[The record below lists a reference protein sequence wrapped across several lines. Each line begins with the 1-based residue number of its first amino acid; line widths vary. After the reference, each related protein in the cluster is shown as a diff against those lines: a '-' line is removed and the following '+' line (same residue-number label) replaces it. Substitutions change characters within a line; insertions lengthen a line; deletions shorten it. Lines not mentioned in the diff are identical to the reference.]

1 LISKKKLINI
11 TLAGLVVTTFW
22 SGLVGWEIVRFAA
35 PTNKS
40 ADAVIVLGAAVDS
53 DRPSPVFQARIDYAI
68 DLFKQQRVKYVIFT
82 GGMGAGDEVTESQA
96 ARNYAIIK
104 GIPASHIFIE
114 LQSRTTQQNLLEAK
128 KIIETQ
134 QLATAL
140 LVTDPLHMKRADWMM
155 RDVGIKGYPAPTP
168 YSRYQ
173 SWRSQAPFLFRELY
187 FFHHY
192 WLFRQ

>member
-11 TLAGLVVTTFW
+11 TLAGLAVTTFW

-40 ADAVIVLGAAVDS
+40 ADAAIVLGAAVES

-68 DLFKQQRVKYVIFT
+68 DLFKQQRVKYLIFT

-96 ARNYAIIK
+96 ARNYAIAK
-104 GIPASHIFIE
+104 GIPASNIFIE

-128 KIIETQ
+128 KIMANQ
-134 QLATAL
+134 QLANCL

-173 SWRSQAPFLFRELY
+173 SWRSQVPFLFRELY

>member
-1 LISKKKLINI
+1 LIIKKKLINI
-11 TLAGLVVTTFW
+11 TLAGLAVTTFW
-22 SGLVGWEIVRFAA
+22 LGLVGWEIVIFSA

-40 ADAVIVLGAAVDS
+40 ADAAIVLGAAVDS

-68 DLFKQQRVKYVIFT
+68 DLFKQQRVKYLIFT

-96 ARNYAIIK
+96 AKNYAIAK
-104 GIPASHIFIE
+104 GIPASNIFIE

-128 KIIETQ
+128 KIMANK
-134 QLATAL
+134 QLANCL

-155 RDVGIKGYPAPTP
+155 RDVGIKGHPAPTP

-173 SWRSQAPFLFRELY
+173 SWRSQAPFLLREIY

>member
-40 ADAVIVLGAAVDS
+40 ADAAIVLGAAVDS

-68 DLFKQQRVKYVIFT
+68 DLFKQQRVKYLIFT
-82 GGMGAGDEVTESQA
+82 GGMGAGDEMTESQA
-96 ARNYAIIK
+96 ARNYAIAK

-128 KIIETQ
+128 KVMANQ
-134 QLATAL
+134 QLATCL

-173 SWRSQAPFLFRELY
+173 SWRSQAPFLLREIY

>member
-11 TLAGLVVTTFW
+11 TLVGLAVTTFW

-40 ADAVIVLGAAVDS
+40 ADAAIVLGAAVDA
-53 DRPSPVFQARIDYAI
+53 DQPSLVFQARIDYAI
-68 DLFKQQRVKYVIFT
+68 DLFKQQRVKYLIFT

-96 ARNYAIIK
+96 ARNYAIAK

-128 KIIETQ
+128 KIMANQ
-134 QLATAL
+134 QLANCL

>member
-11 TLAGLVVTTFW
+11 TLWGLAITTFW
-22 SGLVGWEIVRFAA
+22 SSLVGWEIVRFAA
-35 PTNKS
+35 ATNKS
-40 ADAVIVLGAAVDS
+40 ADAAIVLGAAVES

-68 DLFKQQRVKYVIFT
+68 DLFRQQQVKYLIFT
-82 GGMGAGDEVTESQA
+82 GGMGAGDRLTESQS
-96 ARNYAIIK
+96 ARNYAIEQ
-104 GIPASHIFIE
+104 GIPAAKIFVE
-114 LQSRTTQQNLLEAK
+114 LQSQTTQQNLLEAQ
-128 KIIETQ
+128 KIMENQ
-134 QLATAL
+134 QLADCL

-155 RDVGIKGYPAPTP
+155 RDVGIKGFPAPTP

-173 SWRSQAPFLFRELY
+173 TWRSQAPFLFREVY

>member
-11 TLAGLVVTTFW
+11 TLAGLAVTIFW

-40 ADAVIVLGAAVDS
+40 ADAAIVLGAAVEYN
-53 DRPSPVFQARIDYAI
+53 RPSPVFQARIDYAI
-68 DLFKQQRVKYVIFT
+68 DLFKQQRVKYLIFT

-96 ARNYAIIK
+96 ARNYAIAK
-104 GIPASHIFIE
+104 GIPASNIFIE
-114 LQSRTTQQNLLEAK
+114 LQSRTTQQNLR
-128 KIIETQ
+128 
-134 QLATAL
+134 LATCL

-173 SWRSQAPFLFRELY
+173 SWRSQAPFLLREIY

-192 WLFRQ
+192 WLFQQ

>member
-40 ADAVIVLGAAVDS
+40 ADAAIVLGAAVDS

-68 DLFKQQRVKYVIFT
+68 DLFQQQRVKYLIFT
-82 GGMGAGDEVTESQA
+82 GGMGAGDQVTESQA
-96 ARNYAIIK
+96 ARNYAITK

>member
-11 TLAGLVVTTFW
+11 TLAGLVVTTFL

-40 ADAVIVLGAAVDS
+40 ADAAIVLGAAVDS

-96 ARNYAIIK
+96 ARNYAITK
-104 GIPASHIFIE
+104 GIPASNIFIE

-128 KIIETQ
+128 KVMANQ
-134 QLATAL
+134 QLATCL

-155 RDVGIKGYPAPTP
+155 RDVGIKGHPAPTP

-173 SWRSQAPFLFRELY
+173 SWRSQAPFLLREIY

>member
-11 TLAGLVVTTFW
+11 TLAGLAVTTFW

-40 ADAVIVLGAAVDS
+40 ADAAIILGAAVDS

-68 DLFKQQRVKYVIFT
+68 DLFKQQRVKYLIFT

-96 ARNYAIIK
+96 AKNYAIAK
-104 GIPASHIFIE
+104 GIPTSHIFIE

-128 KIIETQ
+128 KIMANQ
-134 QLATAL
+134 QLANCL